1 MKNAPVGHI
10 AGANFFRMADYNMCV
25 LIIGQVTLP
34 AHKKKKISWSK
45 VATRNECVMMKLSNV
60 ANIEATDVKARD
72 VSFLKK

>member
-34 AHKKKKISWSK
+34 AHKKK
-45 VATRNECVMMKLSNV
+45 
-60 ANIEATDVKARD
+60 NIVEQSSYQKWMRD
-72 VSFLKK
+72 DEIK